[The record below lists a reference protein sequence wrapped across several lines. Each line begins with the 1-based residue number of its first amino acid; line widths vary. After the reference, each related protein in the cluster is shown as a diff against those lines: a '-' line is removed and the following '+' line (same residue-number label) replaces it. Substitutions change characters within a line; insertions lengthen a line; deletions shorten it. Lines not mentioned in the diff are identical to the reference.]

1 MLDGMKMRHGVTL
14 VSMPRTDVMRSVF
27 RGGGGGSGCGGG
39 GSCGGGD

>member
-27 RGGGGGSGCGGG
+27 RGGGGGGG
-39 GSCGGGD
+39 GSGGGIGGGD